1 LGETGFPLPGCDGR
15 SAWLAK
21 MGSRADVCRFQADWR
36 WTYGLLFNHIWSFA
50 GEERRNCVS
59 STFLQ
64 PFIAYATKTNTPFT
78 LNTESTY
85 DWHNDQLTVPINFFV
100 SQLTKIGKQRVQ
112 FAIGVKVYVERPLAH
127 PSGGS
132 ALL

>member
-1 LGETGFPLPGCDGR
+1 VRPAFLYPAATDDLLGSQKWGAGPTFVVFKQTGG
-15 SAWLAK
+15 
-21 MGSRADVCRFQADWR
+21 